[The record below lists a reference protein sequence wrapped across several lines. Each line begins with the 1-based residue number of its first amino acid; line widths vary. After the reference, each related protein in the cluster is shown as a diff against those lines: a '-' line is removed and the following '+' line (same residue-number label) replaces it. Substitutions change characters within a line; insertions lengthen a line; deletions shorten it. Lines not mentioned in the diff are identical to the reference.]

1 MPPIPR
7 QFTFNEVSKSWA
19 VKVRLCFP
27 VCHQALSRE
36 KESGGV
42 KIQLLFPVFFSIK
55 PGCISKWKWA
65 EWKRLIENASVFHQ
79 KTWNAMW
86 VSLVLTFQPPPRS
99 PLSEVR
105 AEVYNQ
111 HGDILLSNLI
121 TTNSPFQEQDGI
133 QIVTR
138 RCNKANSRL

>member
-1 MPPIPR
+1 MHLGFPI
-7 QFTFNEVSKSWA
+7 
-19 VKVRLCFP
+19 
-27 VCHQALSRE
+27 
-36 KESGGV
+36 
-42 KIQLLFPVFFSIK
+42 
-55 PGCISKWKWA
+55 
-65 EWKRLIENASVFHQ
+65 FHQ

-86 VSLVLTFQPPPRS
+86 VMALVLTFQLPPRS

-105 AEVYNQ
+105 AEVY
-111 HGDILLSNLI
+111 ILLSNLI

>member
-1 MPPIPR
+1 MHLGFPI
-7 QFTFNEVSKSWA
+7 
-19 VKVRLCFP
+19 
-27 VCHQALSRE
+27 
-36 KESGGV
+36 
-42 KIQLLFPVFFSIK
+42 
-55 PGCISKWKWA
+55 
-65 EWKRLIENASVFHQ
+65 FHQ

-86 VSLVLTFQPPPRS
+86 VMALVLTFQLPPRS

-138 RCNKANSRL
+138 RCNKANSRLLESSDGWHKFHTLEKSDEALS